1 MSGLYIPRWLE
12 LVFNAG
18 DKLHKVVHPSRWGEN
33 KPCECGRLTRGDC
46 SKKFGPDCLW
56 SEPTESSPPP
66 SDIGP
71 YPKGES

>member
-18 DKLHKVVHPSRWGEN
+18 DKLHKVVHPSRWGEG
-33 KPCECGRLTRGDC
+33 KPCECGELTRGDC
-46 SKKFGPDCLW
+46 AKKF
-56 SEPTESSPPP
+56 SEGCKYRWPTVDNPPP
-66 SDIGP
+66 DDIGS